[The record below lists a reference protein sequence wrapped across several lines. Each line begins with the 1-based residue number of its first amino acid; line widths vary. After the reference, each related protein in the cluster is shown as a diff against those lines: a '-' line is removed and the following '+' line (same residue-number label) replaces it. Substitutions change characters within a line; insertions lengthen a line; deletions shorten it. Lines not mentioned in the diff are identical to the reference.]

1 MAEMMPTLSAE
12 KLLFCFQWDF
22 VVFVFKT
29 GFGCYAS
36 LFNQG
41 MHVNSTHCSYVR
53 RGRQTMYANLNSN

>member
-1 MAEMMPTLSAE
+1 MAETMPTLYAE
-12 KLLFCFQWDF
+12 KLLFCFRWGF

-29 GFGCYAS
+29 GFECYAS

-41 MHVNSTHCSYVR
+41 MHVNSTPCSYAR